1 MQNPSRYP
9 KGKSRRIWDSHFTV
23 SERCAVKIK
32 AKIDRM
38 VNAGNVKAIA
48 SVSLDGM
55 FVVKNLKVM
64 DGKKGLF
71 VSMPQETYS
80 GKDGQKKYSNTFFA
94 LTNSAKLELQ
104 ESVLQAYQQ
113 QMDAN
118 YVPRQGYGGQH
129 VPQEVQH
136 QRDYYPQQY
145 PEPQY
150 PDWVNDSDDGM
161 LPMDMG
167 VM

>member
-1 MQNPSRYP
+1 M
-9 KGKSRRIWDSHFTV
+9 
-23 SERCAVKIK
+23 KIK
-32 AKIDRM
+32 AKIDRV
-38 VNAGNVKAIA
+38 VNSGSVKAIA

-55 FVVKNLKVM
+55 FVVKNLNVM
-64 DGKKGLF
+64 DGRKGLF
-71 VSMPQETYS
+71 VSMPQESFT

-113 QMDAN
+113 QMDPN
-118 YVPRQGYGGQH
+118 CVPRQGSGQQDY
-129 VPQEVQH
+129 PQEIQH
-136 QRDYYPQQY
+136 QRDYYPQPQYPQQY

-150 PDWVNDSDDGM
+150 PDWVNDCDDGM

-167 VM
+167 GM

>member
-1 MQNPSRYP
+1 M
-9 KGKSRRIWDSHFTV
+9 
-23 SERCAVKIK
+23 
-32 AKIDRM
+32 
-38 VNAGNVKAIA
+38 
-48 SVSLDGM
+48 
-55 FVVKNLKVM
+55 
-64 DGKKGLF
+64 
-71 VSMPQETYS
+71 
-80 GKDGQKKYSNTFFA
+80 
-94 LTNSAKLELQ
+94 TNSAKLELQ

-113 QMDAN
+113 QMDPN

>member
-1 MQNPSRYP
+1 M
-9 KGKSRRIWDSHFTV
+9 
-23 SERCAVKIK
+23 KIK

-38 VNAGNVKAIA
+38 VNSGNVKAIA

-55 FVVKNLKVM
+55 FVVKNLKIM

-80 GKDGQKKYSNTFFA
+80 GKDGQKEYSNLFFA

-104 ESVLQAYQQ
+104 ETVLQAYQQ
-113 QMDAN
+113 QIDPN
-118 YVPRQGYGGQH
+118 YTPKQSYEEYGIL
-129 VPQEVQH
+129 QEVQH
-136 QRDYYPQQY
+136 QREYYPQPPY

-150 PDWVNDSDDGM
+150 PDWVNDCDDGM
-161 LPMDMG
+161 LPMEMG
-167 VM
+167 GM

>member
-1 MQNPSRYP
+1 M
-9 KGKSRRIWDSHFTV
+9 
-23 SERCAVKIK
+23 KIK
-32 AKIDRM
+32 ARIDRM

-71 VSMPQETYS
+71 VSMPQESYS
-80 GKDGQKKYSNTFFA
+80 GKDRQKKYSNTFFA
-94 LTNSAKLELQ
+94 LTNSAKLALQ

-113 QMDAN
+113 QIDPN
-118 YVPRQGYGGQH
+118 YVPRHGSGQQDY
-129 VPQEVQH
+129 PQEVQH
-136 QRDYYPQQY
+136 QRDYYPQPQY

-150 PDWVNDSDDGM
+150 PDWVNECDDGM
-161 LPMDMG
+161 LPMEMG
-167 VM
+167 GM

>member
-1 MQNPSRYP
+1 M
-9 KGKSRRIWDSHFTV
+9 
-23 SERCAVKIK
+23 KIK

-48 SVSLDGM
+48 SVSLDGQ

-71 VSMPQETYS
+71 VSMPQETFT

-94 LTNSAKLELQ
+94 LTNSAKVELQ
-104 ESVLQAYQQ
+104 QVVLYTYRQQ
-113 QMDAN
+113 LDPS
-118 YVPRQGYGGQH
+118 YVPKQSHDRQDF
-129 VPQEVQH
+129 PQEIQH
-136 QRDYYPQQY
+136 QQEFYPQPKYSRQY

-150 PDWVNDSDDGM
+150 PDWVNDCQDDV
-161 LPMDMG
+161 LPMTMG
-167 VM
+167 GM

>member
-1 MQNPSRYP
+1 M
-9 KGKSRRIWDSHFTV
+9 
-23 SERCAVKIK
+23 KIK

-71 VSMPQETYS
+71 VSMPQETFT

-94 LTNSAKLELQ
+94 LTNSAKLTLQ

-113 QMDAN
+113 QMDPN
-118 YVPRQGYGGQH
+118 CIPWQGSGQQDY
-129 VPQEVQH
+129 PQEIQH
-136 QRDYYPQQY
+136 QRDYYPQPQYPQQY

-150 PDWVNDSDDGM
+150 PDWVNDCDDGM

-167 VM
+167 GM

>member
-1 MQNPSRYP
+1 M
-9 KGKSRRIWDSHFTV
+9 
-23 SERCAVKIK
+23 KIK

-113 QMDAN
+113 QIN
-118 YVPRQGYGGQH
+118 PGYVPRQGNGEH
-129 VPQEVQH
+129 DHPQEVQH

-150 PDWVNDSDDGM
+150 PDWVNDCDDGM

-167 VM
+167 GM

>member
-1 MQNPSRYP
+1 M
-9 KGKSRRIWDSHFTV
+9 
-23 SERCAVKIK
+23 KIK

-48 SVSLDGM
+48 SVSLDGQ

-71 VSMPQETYS
+71 VSMPQESYS
-80 GKDGQKKYSNTFFA
+80 GKDRQKKYSNTFFA
-94 LTNSAKLELQ
+94 LTNSAKLALQ

-113 QMDAN
+113 QIDPN
-118 YVPRQGYGGQH
+118 YVPRHGSGQQDY
-129 VPQEVQH
+129 PQEVQH
-136 QRDYYPQQY
+136 QRDYYPQPQY

-150 PDWVNDSDDGM
+150 PDWVNECDDGM
-161 LPMDMG
+161 LPMEMG
-167 VM
+167 GM

>member
-1 MQNPSRYP
+1 M
-9 KGKSRRIWDSHFTV
+9 
-23 SERCAVKIK
+23 KIK

-71 VSMPQETYS
+71 VSMPQETFT

-113 QMDAN
+113 QMDSN

>member
-1 MQNPSRYP
+1 M
-9 KGKSRRIWDSHFTV
+9 
-23 SERCAVKIK
+23 KIK

-71 VSMPQETYS
+71 VSTPQETFT

-94 LTNSAKLELQ
+94 LTNSAKL
-104 ESVLQAYQQ
+104 
-113 QMDAN
+113 QMDPN

>member
-1 MQNPSRYP
+1 M
-9 KGKSRRIWDSHFTV
+9 
-23 SERCAVKIK
+23 KIK
-32 AKIDRM
+32 ARIDSM
-38 VNAGNVKAIA
+38 VNTGNVKAIA

-71 VSMPQETYS
+71 VSMPQETYP

-94 LTNSAKLELQ
+94 LTNSAKLALQ

-113 QMDAN
+113 QIDPN
-118 YVPRQGYGGQH
+118 YVPRHGSGQQDY
-129 VPQEVQH
+129 PQEVQH
-136 QRDYYPQQY
+136 QRDYYPQPQY

-150 PDWVNDSDDGM
+150 PDWVNDCDDGM
-161 LPMDMG
+161 LPMEMG
-167 VM
+167 GM